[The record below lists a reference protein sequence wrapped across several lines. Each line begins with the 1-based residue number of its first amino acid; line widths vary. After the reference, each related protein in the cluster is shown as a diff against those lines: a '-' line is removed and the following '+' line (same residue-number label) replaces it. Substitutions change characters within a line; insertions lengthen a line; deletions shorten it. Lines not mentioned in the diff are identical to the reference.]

1 MIDEGEYPGEYP
13 TPDGLYGSAAARNG
27 GSGLCFSADEV
38 AELKALLV
46 QLAKEKI
53 EAEDLI
59 RYHLMCLPHHL

>member
-1 MIDEGEYPGEYP
+1 MMDEGEYPSDYQP
-13 TPDGLYGSAAARNG
+13 ADDTPLYGSPTPSAKG
-27 GSGLCFSADEV
+27 GLCFTADEV

-59 RYHLMCLPHHL
+59 RYLSILR